1 MKHTLAASIT
11 TVVTLCVVIFAVSA
25 FFLSSEQL
33 MGFVLMGLFV
43 VCLAVLI
50 PFHISLQEVQPDI
63 VFGIID
69 NGILALFAIV
79 GGEIAGIPGA
89 IIGGVVGNAITDG
102 IAGLFEGYSAE
113 RLRKKNVSDHRTILG
128 SAIGK
133 MAGCLFGAGLV
144 LVLAS
149 FW

>member
-1 MKHTLAASIT
+1 MKHTLVTSIT
-11 TVVTLCVVIFAVSA
+11 TVVTLCIVIFSVSA
-25 FFLSSEQL
+25 FFLSNEHL
-33 MGFVLMGLFV
+33 TGFVLIGLFV
-43 VCLAVLI
+43 VCLASLI
-50 PFHISLQEVQPDI
+50 PFQISLQEVQPDI

-79 GGEIAGIPGA
+79 GGEIAGISGA
-89 IIGGVVGNAITDG
+89 VIGGVVGNAITDG

-113 RLRKKNVSDHRTILG
+113 RLRKKNISDNRTILG

-144 LVLAS
+144 LVLAG